1 MGSSAIVVSRRKLLT
16 GIGAGTVFLSGIART
31 VRADPAAAPLRTA
44 FLFSA
49 NGSHPA
55 WAPTGTGSAFTLTP
69 HLAPLEPSRNDI
81 IILRNMILA
90 RGGGNAHKAA
100 TSSTL
105 GAGSPTSIDQTI
117 AQAVKTTTA
126 LPSLELAIG
135 YSGGCGG
142 NVPSLSQVNG
152 TFVPGERNVVSAYN
166 RIASSLSSG
175 NVSGGEDD
183 AKLLLARKSL
193 LDFMRDDITTFRNRL
208 GPTEKPKMDQ
218 YLQSLR
224 DLETALLDPTK
235 NPVGIPVCK
244 TPSAPPTTAD
254 YVARVN
260 DMPKVDRLFMDVM
273 ALSLACGVTRV
284 ASMMWGGGESDEPAS
299 FVGMGDWHGTS
310 HGDPNGASGQKMIQ
324 MHAYL
329 AGEFNYLVQKLKSY
343 TDIDNKTVLDN
354 CILVWGTQ
362 NGSSV
367 QTNFSK
373 EDHDRHNTPIILAGS
388 GGGRFKTGQIV
399 DCNNSM
405 HNDLY
410 VVLANAF
417 GLNLTTFGDPKW
429 NTKLLPPLG

>member
-1 MGSSAIVVSRRKLLT
+1 
-16 GIGAGTVFLSGIART
+16 
-31 VRADPAAAPLRTA
+31 
-44 FLFSA
+44 
-49 NGSHPA
+49 
-55 WAPTGTGSAFTLTP
+55 
-69 HLAPLEPSRNDI
+69 
-81 IILRNMILA
+81 
-90 RGGGNAHKAA
+90 
-100 TSSTL
+100 
-105 GAGSPTSIDQTI
+105 
-117 AQAVKTTTA
+117 
-126 LPSLELAIG
+126 
-135 YSGGCGG
+135 
-142 NVPSLSQVNG
+142 
-152 TFVPGERNVVSAYN
+152 
-166 RIASSLSSG
+166 
-175 NVSGGEDD
+175 
-183 AKLLLARKSL
+183 
-193 LDFMRDDITTFRNRL
+193 MRDDITTFRNRL